1 MCVFEI
7 WLRVCCLGCWDS
19 AEGLGFRVCGF
30 DSEFL
35 VWGFLIWRSIRH
47 LGYWYLSLGF
57 GLWVLGFGLGFG
69 FKVLGFG

>member
-35 VWGFLIWRSIRH
+35 VWGFLIWRSIWH
-47 LGYWYLSLGF
+47 LGYCYCYCPR
-57 GLWVLGFGLGFG
+57 VLGFGSLD
-69 FKVLGFG
+69 LA

>member
-1 MCVFEI
+1 MERFQIGWKVLGFGGGFWVCVFEI

-35 VWGFLIWRSIRH
+35 VWGFLIWRRIWH
-47 LGYWYLSLGF
+47 LGYWYLT
-57 GLWVLGFGLGFG
+57 
-69 FKVLGFG
+69 